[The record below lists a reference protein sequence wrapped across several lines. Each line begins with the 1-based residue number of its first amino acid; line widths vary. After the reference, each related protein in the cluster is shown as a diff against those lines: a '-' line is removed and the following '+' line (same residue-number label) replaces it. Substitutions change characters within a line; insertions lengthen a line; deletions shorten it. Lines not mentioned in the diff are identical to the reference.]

1 MKFCVVKP
9 KWCTHLSHQYFPQ
22 TKITGFS
29 DLLENMST
37 HLKSSRPWLLRRAPP
52 EVALLCSS
60 KRRESNTSLN
70 SCTLKGR
77 AGGRESS
84 VWDRQSVRL
93 ATSPEPLVCLYPPTT
108 HEKQHRMQS
117 SKKSPSPKCTSNVIM
132 LAIWAISSAD
142 VNQCSCKRIYNPL

>member
-1 MKFCVVKP
+1 MYPSVSSV
-9 KWCTHLSHQYFPQ
+9 FPSNKNNWFFWPAGEYVNPFKVLQ
-22 TKITGFS
+22 A
-29 DLLENMST
+29 
-37 HLKSSRPWLLRRAPP
+37 WLLRRAPP

-60 KRRESNTSLN
+60 KRWESNTSLN

-142 VNQCSCKRIYNPL
+142 VNQCSCKRIYNPLEQLKIQPTV

>member
-1 MKFCVVKP
+1 MYPSVSSV
-9 KWCTHLSHQYFPQ
+9 FPSNKNSWFFWPAGEYVNPFKVLQ
-22 TKITGFS
+22 A
-29 DLLENMST
+29 
-37 HLKSSRPWLLRRAPP
+37 WLLCRVPP

-60 KRRESNTSLN
+60 KCREFNASLN

-142 VNQCSCKRIYNPL
+142 VNQCSCKRIYNPLEQLKIQPTV